1 MNELIKKDINR
12 KCKNAYE
19 IKIKALQE
27 KIMFLKYEKK
37 MLLQQINDFKTCKK
51 VLNELLEKGIK

>member
-1 MNELIKKDINR
+1 MNELIKKDINK
-12 KCKNAYE
+12 KCENNYD

-27 KIMFLKYEKK
+27 KIISLKYEKK
-37 MLLQQINDFKTCKK
+37 ILLQKINDFKTCKK